1 MIDIP
6 PELLEE
12 NFPKL
17 FIRGAIFL
25 CKNYDL
31 WDVAP
36 KDKYILILNGC
47 DSDGWTYF
55 YLPTSKVDKYRNNP
69 IYSKSFYVIPAGT
82 VNCFDKETSIITRN
96 VHQKKYDR
104 FKRKFVNPTDTD
116 CLTFL
121 QMMPEKVMDDIYQK
135 IVASIEIPFLKKKK
149 ILPPEFFASD

>member
-6 PELLEE
+6 PELLED
-12 NFPKL
+12 NFAKL

-31 WDVAP
+31 WDATP
-36 KDKYILILNGC
+36 KDKFILILNGR
-47 DSDGWTYF
+47 DSDSWTYF
-55 YLPTSKVDKYRNNP
+55 YLPTSKVDKHRKNP
-69 IYSKSFYVIPAGT
+69 VYSKSLYVISPGE
-82 VNCFDKETSIITRN
+82 VECFTKETSIIIRN

-116 CLTFL
+116 RLRFL
-121 QMMPEKVMDDIYQK
+121 QMMPENIMDDIYQK
-135 IVASIEIPFLKKKK
+135 IMASVEIPLLKKKK